1 MSIEQDAQKDLV
13 LGEDDAAGIVGG
25 KKAKKTTAKAKTY
38 PVKVIVEPG
47 FPGVDQPAQF
57 VVGNMGNDD
66 CSDGTE
72 TAT

>member
-13 LGEDDAAGIVGG
+13 LGEDDAAGVVGG
-25 KKAKKTTAKAKTY
+25 KKTKKAAKPKTY
-38 PVKVIVEPG
+38 PVKMIVQPG
-47 FPGVDQPAQF
+47 FPGTDQPAQF
-57 VVGNMGNDD
+57 VTGNMGNDD